1 MYPMCQYPEYSKY
14 SLYLKSFKYQYLKYP
29 NYIKSIVLSIHS
41 AQVPKYKCLKYSSCP
56 KRLTCSMCLH
66 LYYLK
71 YPKYQISSV
80 TSISS
85 TQYVP
90 QLKGHKR
97 NSLHQLFI
105 PFIEVSKKKAVP
117 KRNEHEDRDSSQY
130 AVNSMSECLLLV
142 MIL

>member
-29 NYIKSIVLSIHS
+29 NYIKFIVLSIHS
-41 AQVPKYKCLKYSSCP
+41 TQVPKYKCLKYSSCY
-56 KRLTCSMCLH
+56 KRLTCSVCLH

-90 QLKGHKR
+90 QQKGINEIHFT
-97 NSLHQLFI
+97 NYSFHAN
-105 PFIEVSKKKAVP
+105 EVSKKKAVP